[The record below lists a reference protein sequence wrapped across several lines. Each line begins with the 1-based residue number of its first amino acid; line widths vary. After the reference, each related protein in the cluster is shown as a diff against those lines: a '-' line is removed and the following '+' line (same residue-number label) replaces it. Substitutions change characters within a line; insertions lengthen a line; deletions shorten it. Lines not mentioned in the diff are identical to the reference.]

1 MHTSSY
7 FTAPMLSA
15 KINSYR
21 AEAEA
26 ANDRAEAAELALKQL
41 LAQQTEREQDLISLQ
56 NRVQL
61 LQEEA
66 DKREAQLEEAK
77 QIQKDNAATLN
88 QSDVVLKKAGTL
100 EEKIEKLEIQLREAT
115 TNAHNLDLENE
126 GLQRKLVQ
134 MEKNAQDAETRYEEL
149 MEKYQAIKNELEETM
164 RTLDEI

>member
-1 MHTSSY
+1 MEK
-7 FTAPMLSA
+7 LRE